1 MRILYICN
9 EYPPEPHGGVGSFVK
24 SISKELSNLGHKV
37 YVLGAY
43 KNLKQIKIQKE
54 GKVIVTKIPLLDKRN
69 RVNFFLN
76 RLKLAKYVRGMVL
89 QHNIDIIE
97 TPEDDGWSMFFNVKI
112 PWITR
117 LHNPSPIYS
126 QNSSKNRGTLTRLAE
141 LISISRTDN
150 IIAVS
155 EFIRDASLNIYRKS
169 SISSKTI
176 PVIYNGIDTNLF
188 NFSPYEDR
196 EVGRIVFAGTI
207 KPMKNIEKLLKAYS
221 LVSKEEVDVSLH
233 LFGKDTIFSGESY
246 YELMTKNLCNVLKKN
261 ITYHGRVPHE
271 NLPPEFAKASI
282 CVFPSHI
289 ESFGLVAA
297 EAMACGRPV
306 IYSENGPGHE
316 LINDGLDGLLCNVEN
331 EYDISEKILFL
342 LKYPTKAKTLAVNA
356 RNKIVEKF
364 ALPKIINENL
374 SYYESCINQ
383 YKIKM

>member
-207 KPMKNIEKLLKAYS
+207 KPMKNIKRRS
-221 LVSKEEVDVSLH
+221 
-233 LFGKDTIFSGESY
+233 
-246 YELMTKNLCNVLKKN
+246 
-261 ITYHGRVPHE
+261 
-271 NLPPEFAKASI
+271 
-282 CVFPSHI
+282 
-289 ESFGLVAA
+289 
-297 EAMACGRPV
+297 
-306 IYSENGPGHE
+306 
-316 LINDGLDGLLCNVEN
+316 
-331 EYDISEKILFL
+331 
-342 LKYPTKAKTLAVNA
+342 
-356 RNKIVEKF
+356 
-364 ALPKIINENL
+364 
-374 SYYESCINQ
+374 
-383 YKIKM
+383 